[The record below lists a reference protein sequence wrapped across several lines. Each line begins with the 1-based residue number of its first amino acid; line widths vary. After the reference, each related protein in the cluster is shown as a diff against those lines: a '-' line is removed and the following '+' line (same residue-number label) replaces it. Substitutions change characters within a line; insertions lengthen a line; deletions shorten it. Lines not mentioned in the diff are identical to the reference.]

1 LDIHLLR
8 LFLSL
13 VLSVLHQ
20 VQGCS
25 GDNSLGTQ
33 HTTAQNG
40 FGRHPTLAFRLSK
53 TQNTGSHLTLAS
65 HETACS
71 RTSKVASTLTP
82 TGLCH
87 TKSSTNFL
95 PTPPHQARAQSSPSK
110 PGHITGQTLITV
122 GLPACLLVGLRRLL
136 LWRIAVGLIWR
147 VGSLLRWTV
156 GVLSRRRKAC
166 SRMRIAALRWRVAA
180 ESCWR

>member
-1 LDIHLLR
+1 M
-8 LFLSL
+8 
-13 VLSVLHQ
+13 
-20 VQGCS
+20 
-25 GDNSLGTQ
+25 
-33 HTTAQNG
+33 
-40 FGRHPTLAFRLSK
+40 LSK
-53 TQNTGSHLTLAS
+53 VVNVCLPNSDKMQNLG
-65 HETACS
+65 
-71 RTSKVASTLTP
+71 
-82 TGLCH
+82 
-87 TKSSTNFL
+87 
-95 PTPPHQARAQSSPSK
+95 

-122 GLPACLLVGLRRLL
+122 GLPACLLLRFVHFLFGQKITTWLYELSTSNLVGLRRLL